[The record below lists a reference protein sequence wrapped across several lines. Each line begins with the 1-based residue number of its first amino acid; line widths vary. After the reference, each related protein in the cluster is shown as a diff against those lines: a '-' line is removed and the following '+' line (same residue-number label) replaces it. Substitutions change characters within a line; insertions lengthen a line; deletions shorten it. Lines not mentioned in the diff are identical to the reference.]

1 MSVVI
6 TPEQV
11 KAALQATTQPA
22 TDPSTQ
28 QLGDKFKSMMQN
40 PRMEA
45 PHDTSS
51 DMNVVAKLAASQD
64 AQLQQS
70 VNDALSLTQ
79 NAGGMSMQE
88 MTAAGTKVILEIAGT
103 QLDMQAKMGVMNS
116 SRSSLDTLMK
126 NQ

>member
-11 KAALQATTQPA
+11 KSALQTTTQPA
-22 TDPSTQ
+22 ADPSMQ
-28 QLGDKFKSMMQN
+28 QLGDKFKSLMQS

-45 PHDTSS
+45 PQQAGGDA
-51 DMNVVAKLAASQD
+51 NVVAKLAAAQD
-64 AQLQQS
+64 AELQQS

-79 NAGGMSMQE
+79 NAAGMSMQE
-88 MTAAGTKVILEIAGT
+88 MTAAGTKVVLEIAGT

>member
-1 MSVVI
+1 MSIVI
-6 TPEQV
+6 TPEQL
-11 KAALQATTQPA
+11 KTALQRSAQPA

-40 PRMEA
+40 PHMEA
-45 PHDTSS
+45 PHDKSS
-51 DMNVVAKLAASQD
+51 GMNVVSKLAAAQD
-64 AQLQQS
+64 AELQQS

-79 NAGGMSMQE
+79 NAAGMSMQE
-88 MTAAGTKVILEIAGT
+88 MTAAGTKVVLEIAGT

>member
-1 MSVVI
+1 
-6 TPEQV
+6 
-11 KAALQATTQPA
+11 
-22 TDPSTQ
+22 
-28 QLGDKFKSMMQN
+28 MQN
-40 PRMEA
+40 PRMESA
-45 PHDTSS
+45 HAADSET
-51 DMNVVAKLAASQD
+51 NVVAKLAASQD
-64 AQLQQS
+64 AELQQS

-88 MTAAGTKVILEIAGT
+88 MTAAGTKVVLEIAGT

>member
-1 MSVVI
+1 MSIVI
-6 TPEQV
+6 TPEQLKV
-11 KAALQATTQPA
+11 ALQRTAQPA

-28 QLGDKFKSMMQN
+28 QLGDKFKSMMQS

-45 PHDTSS
+45 PHDKSG
-51 DMNVVAKLAASQD
+51 DMNVVSKLAAAQD
-64 AQLQQS
+64 AELQQS

-79 NAGGMSMQE
+79 NAAGMSMQE
-88 MTAAGTKVILEIAGT
+88 MTAAGTKVVLEIAGT

>member
-1 MSVVI
+1 MSIVV
-6 TPEQV
+6 TPEQL
-11 KAALQATTQPA
+11 KAALQSTAQPA
-22 TDPSTQ
+22 TDPSMQ
-28 QLGDKFKSMMQN
+28 QLGDKFKSLMQN

-45 PHDTSS
+45 HHDKRD
-51 DMNVVAKLAASQD
+51 DMNVVSKLAASQD
-64 AQLQQS
+64 AELQQS

-79 NAGGMSMQE
+79 NASGMSMQQ
-88 MTAAGTKVILEIAGT
+88 MTAAGTQVILEIAGT

>member
-6 TPEQV
+6 TPEQI
-11 KAALQATTQPA
+11 KAALQTAAQPA
-22 TDPSTQ
+22 SDPATQ
-28 QLGDKFKSMMQN
+28 QLGDKFKSLMQN

-45 PHDTSS
+45 HHDKAS
-51 DMNVVAKLAASQD
+51 DMNVVAKLAAAQD
-64 AQLQQS
+64 AELQQS
-70 VNDALSLTQ
+70 VNDALALAQ
-79 NAGGMSMQE
+79 NPQNMSMQE

-103 QLDMQAKMGVMNS
+103 NLDMQAKMGVMSS

>member
-11 KAALQATTQPA
+11 KAALQTTTQPA
-22 TDPSTQ
+22 TDPSMQ
-28 QLGDKFKSMMQN
+28 QLGDKFKSLMQN

-45 PHDTSS
+45 PHEKGG

-64 AQLQQS
+64 AELQQS

-79 NAGGMSMQE
+79 NAAGMSMQE
-88 MTAAGTKVILEIAGT
+88 MTAAGTKVVLEIAGT

>member
-1 MSVVI
+1 MSIVI
-6 TPEQV
+6 TPEQL
-11 KAALQATTQPA
+11 KTALQRTAQPA

-40 PRMEA
+40 PNMEA
-45 PHDTSS
+45 PHDKSS
-51 DMNVVAKLAASQD
+51 GMNVVSKLAAAQD
-64 AQLQQS
+64 AELQQS

-79 NAGGMSMQE
+79 NAAGMSMQE
-88 MTAAGTKVILEIAGT
+88 MTAAGTKVVLEIAGT